1 MCVFVRVRG
10 WKPNKKI
17 KKQILTFFSG
27 HRSERSKNKKK
38 SLEKIQPYRFLL
50 LLWLCCCDRPPPPT
64 TSHHCFSL
72 ALAFLSFSHF
82 QAFFEVGGRKPVFA
96 FLPWMCFFFLFSHFT
111 MFMYMIRLLY
121 YTSLRFL
128 LSLSFVCMCLRV
140 FSVLFLHFSFP
151 GAACVFVCMCVCV
164 LMLHKSKRCFEC
176 VCVFVLFCLHVV
188 TFQLIQLIKNNLNKN
203 NKIKT

>member
-50 LLWLCCCDRPPPPT
+50 LLWLCCCDRPSPPT

-72 ALAFLSFSHF
+72 ALS
-82 QAFFEVGGRKPVFA
+82 
-96 FLPWMCFFFLFSHFT
+96 
-111 MFMYMIRLLY
+111 
-121 YTSLRFL
+121 
-128 LSLSFVCMCLRV
+128 LSLSRIFKRFLKWAAENRSSRFSHECVFFFFSLTSLCLCIWFDCCIILLCVFYSLSHLCVCVSV
-140 FSVLFLHFSFP
+140 FSLFSFYISLFR
-151 GAACVFVCMCVCV
+151 ALLACLSVCVFVC
-164 LMLHKSKRCFEC
+164 
-176 VCVFVLFCLHVV
+176 
-188 TFQLIQLIKNNLNKN
+188 
-203 NKIKT
+203 